1 MLNTDLQ
8 RKIYSRFEHLL
19 NFEDYKDRKE
29 TIINK
34 ITQLNNNKSNFRDK
48 AKFWHYGSS
57 FTDSQSMEYW
67 VYWVLEHKF
76 HGLSLILRK
85 IIYYE
90 QSLALSGSSYYYEV
104 DDFIDYWKDFTLS
117 QLIKGSKLLSER
129 DFLVKNQVLLMDLI
143 TFFCLL
149 KLHDKKMELF
159 GYKATN
165 TIFLKPKDIDK
176 LENLYFVEFLENKLD
191 LFADIRLIQKI
202 QQKFDVIRKRSRQ
215 KKFDLSFPRENISG
229 LSEHRDFTYNQD
241 DGKLGI
247 VSEDAA
253 AFVLGLHSEYKFSL
267 RTEEVEFLLYKKKYM
282 GEVTY
287 LKGTHQCLRKIENYS
302 WHDQSYSSLWPHYR
316 TRKKRNYSFYD
327 NC

>member
-104 DDFIDYWKDFTLS
+104 DDFIDYW
-117 QLIKGSKLLSER
+117 IIW
-129 DFLVKNQVLLMDLI
+129 LVQN
-143 TFFCLL
+143 
-149 KLHDKKMELF
+149 
-159 GYKATN
+159 N
-165 TIFLKPKDIDK
+165 
-176 LENLYFVEFLENKLD
+176 
-191 LFADIRLIQKI
+191 
-202 QQKFDVIRKRSRQ
+202 
-215 KKFDLSFPRENISG
+215 
-229 LSEHRDFTYNQD
+229 
-241 DGKLGI
+241 
-247 VSEDAA
+247 
-253 AFVLGLHSEYKFSL
+253 
-267 RTEEVEFLLYKKKYM
+267 
-282 GEVTY
+282 
-287 LKGTHQCLRKIENYS
+287 
-302 WHDQSYSSLWPHYR
+302 
-316 TRKKRNYSFYD
+316 
-327 NC
+327 